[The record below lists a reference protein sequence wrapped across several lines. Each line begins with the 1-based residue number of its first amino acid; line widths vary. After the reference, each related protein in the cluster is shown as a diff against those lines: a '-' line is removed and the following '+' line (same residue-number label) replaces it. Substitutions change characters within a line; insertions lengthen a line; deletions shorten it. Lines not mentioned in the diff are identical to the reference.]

1 MALGIAVIFGLLV
14 LLPPMALLSY
24 AVGRKTST
32 RVGWWWAAAMMGIP
46 TALVIGWLIAA
57 NTGSDPEPEPE
68 PEPDSYVV
76 GNPYEPGTK
85 AAAEYDFG
93 RDLATKL
100 VDKGAG
106 PGSGMA
112 DDVTRWCTE
121 RLDQAVAGGEGKVT
135 EAMAK
140 GCISAA

>member
-1 MALGIAVIFGLLV
+1 MALGIAVIFGLLI
-14 LLPPMALLSY
+14 LLPLMALLSY

-32 RVGWWWAAAMMGIP
+32 RMGWWWAAASMGIP
-46 TALVIGWLIAA
+46 TVLVVCWIIAA
-57 NTGSDPEPEPE
+57 NTGSDPEPE

-85 AAAEYDFG
+85 AAADYDFG
-93 RDLATKL
+93 RNLATKL
-100 VDKGAG
+100 VDKGES

-112 DDVTRWCTE
+112 DDVTHWCTE
-121 RLDQAVAGGEGKVT
+121 ELDHAIAGGENKVT
-135 EAMAK
+135 EAMTL